1 MADKDLASIQEAR
14 DLTRKARSAQRDF
27 SRLDQEQIDQVVQAI
42 AKVMTAMAEDLAKL
56 AVEETGY
63 GNWEDKKQKNLLASE
78 KLYERIGPLK
88 TIGVIE
94 EDRENKIDKIAI
106 PAGIVAG
113 LIPSTNPTSTTIY
126 KTLISLKAGNGIVF
140 SPHPTATSCI
150 GKTVD
155 IIHQVL
161 KELHIS
167 EDLVSVTTMPTLDGT
182 AELMQQADL
191 ILATGGPAMVKA
203 AYSSGTPALGVGP
216 GNVPVFIE
224 KSADIQ
230 ASVRRVMSGK
240 TFDYGTV
247 CSSEQALITEESIA
261 QEVKKALV
269 AEGCYFLEG
278 TAAEKVKGLMT
289 GPRGSMNP
297 AIVGQPASKLAQMA
311 GIDIPSG
318 TRLLVYEEQG
328 VGPGYPFSYE
338 KLTSLLGFYTVADW
352 RAADEL
358 CTQLLQNGGLGHS
371 MSIHSNNK
379 DIIRHF
385 GLNQPVSRLL
395 VNTPS
400 SLGAVGVTTNLDP
413 SLTLGCGPVGG
424 SSTSDNVGVQHLF
437 NIRYVAHGLDS
448 ASPSQV
454 DSSSVDIEAISH
466 LVFEQLKKMNYV
478 PSNVN

>member
-14 DLTRKARSAQRDF
+14 DLVLKARSAQLDF
-27 SRLDQEQIDQVVQAI
+27 AKLSQEQVDQVVQAI

-78 KLYERIGPLK
+78 KLYDRIHALK
-88 TIGVIE
+88 TVGLIE
-94 EDRENKIDKIAI
+94 KDREQKIDKVAV
-106 PAGIVAG
+106 PAGVVAA

-126 KTLISLKAGNGIVF
+126 KALIALKAGNGIVF
-140 SPHPTATSCI
+140 SPHPTATKCI
-150 GKTVD
+150 GQTVA

-161 KELHIS
+161 KELQIS
-167 EDLVSVTTMPTLDGT
+167 TDLVSMTTMPTLEGT
-182 AELMQQADL
+182 GELMKQADL

-224 KSADIQ
+224 KSADIP
-230 ASVRRVMSGK
+230 AAVRRIMAGK

-247 CSSEQALITEESIA
+247 CSSEQAIVTEESIA
-261 QEVKKALV
+261 TEVKKALL

-278 TAAEKVKGLMT
+278 AAAEKIKGLMT

-297 AIVGQPASKLAQMA
+297 AIVGQPATTLAQMA
-311 GIDIPSG
+311 GIEIPTG
-318 TRLLVYEEQG
+318 TRLLIYEEQG
-328 VGPGYPFSYE
+328 VGSGYPFSYE
-338 KLTSLLGFYTVADW
+338 KLTSLLGFYTVQDW
-352 RAADEL
+352 QAASKL

-371 MSIHSNNK
+371 MAIHSNNEE
-379 DIIRHF
+379 IIRHF
-385 GLNQPVSRLL
+385 SLSQPVSRLL

-400 SLGAVGVTTNLDP
+400 SLGAVGVSTNLDP

-424 SSTSDNVGVQHLF
+424 SSTTDNVGVKHLF
-437 NIRYVAHGLDS
+437 NIRYVAYGLDD
-448 ASPSQV
+448 APPQRA
-454 DSSSVDIEAISH
+454 DDSSVDIEAISR

-478 PSNVN
+478 PSET

>member
-1 MADKDLASIQEAR
+1 MADRDLASIQEAR
-14 DLTRKARSAQRDF
+14 DLVQKARSAQLGF
-27 SRLDQEQIDQVVQAI
+27 AKLNQEQINQVVQAI

-63 GNWEDKKQKNLLASE
+63 GNWEDKKKKNLLASE
-78 KLYERIGPLK
+78 KLYERIHALK
-88 TIGVIE
+88 TVGVIE
-94 EDRENKIDKIAI
+94 RDREQKIDKIAV
-106 PAGIVAG
+106 PAGVVAS

-126 KTLISLKAGNGIVF
+126 KALIALKAGNGVVF
-140 SPHPTATSCI
+140 SPHPTAIRCI
-150 GKTVD
+150 SKTVA

-161 KELHIS
+161 KELHVCA
-167 EDLVSVTTMPTLDGT
+167 DLVSVATMPTLEGT
-182 AELMQQADL
+182 GELMKQADL

-203 AYSSGTPALGVGP
+203 AYSSGSPALGVGP

-230 ASVRRVMSGK
+230 AAVQRIMAGK

-247 CSSEQALITEESIA
+247 CSSEQALVTEESIA
-261 QEVKKALV
+261 AEVKRTML

-278 TAAEKVKGLMT
+278 TAAEKIKGLMT

-297 AIVGQPASKLAQMA
+297 AIVGQPASKLAQLA
-311 GIDIPSG
+311 GIEIPSG

-338 KLTSLLGFYTVADW
+338 KLTCLLGFYTVADW
-352 RAADEL
+352 QAAGKL
-358 CTQLLQNGGLGHS
+358 CTQLLENGGLGHS
-371 MSIHSNNK
+371 MAIHSNNE

-385 GLNQPVSRLL
+385 GLSQPVSRLL

-400 SLGAVGVTTNLDP
+400 SLGAVGVSTNLDP
-413 SLTLGCGPVGG
+413 SLTLGCGPIGG
-424 SSTSDNVGVQHLF
+424 SSTTDNVGVQHLF
-437 NIRYVAHGLDS
+437 NIRYVAYGLDS
-448 ASPSQV
+448 AAPQPA
-454 DSSSVDIEAISH
+454 DSNAVDIEAISH

-478 PSNVN
+478 SSNV